1 MKEIVPRSFA
11 RWLLGTAK
19 PSVAYLKFELAKG
32 KALRAP
38 AVLVSGQRFWGDVKP
53 SRGRS

>member
-1 MKEIVPRSFA
+1 VKEIVPRSFA